1 MFEKIKV
8 LIVDDSGL
16 VREILEKIIESDPLL
31 QVVGMAENGE
41 RAIELV
47 RKLRPDA
54 VTMDINMPVMDGF
67 QATEQIM
74 AYHPTP
80 ILILSSVI
88 DKEGLYTTFN
98 AFAGA
103 VDAEKPSGWRETWN
117 KLDVLVQKVKQYRR

>member
-8 LIVDDSGL
+8 LVVDDSGL
-16 VREILEKIIESDPLL
+16 VREILKKILETDPQL

-41 RAIELV
+41 RAVELAQ
-47 RKLRPDA
+47 KLRPNTI
-54 VTMDINMPVMDGF
+54 TMDVHMPVMDGF

-88 DKEGLYTTFN
+88 EKESIW
-98 AFAGA
+98 A
-103 VDAEKPSGWRETWN
+103 
-117 KLDVLVQKVKQYRR
+117 LDDMP